1 MELPLHLLGKYI
13 EHRKRDFNECLQ
25 SLKRHQYKTIEK
37 VGHQLKGN
45 GATFGH
51 PELSSI
57 GKKLEEAAQDQNVET
72 LEKSMK
78 EFSDWVKNLH

>member
-1 MELPLHLLGKYI
+1 MEVPNEIMVKYI
-13 EHRKRDFNECLQ
+13 ERRKRDLEDCLSGLARNQ
-25 SLKRHQYKTIEK
+25 FEDIER

-57 GKKLEEAAQDQNVET
+57 GKKLEQAAQVQDLET
-72 LEKSMK
+72 LQTALK
-78 EFSDWVKNLH
+78 EFSHWVHTSN

>member
-1 MELPLHLLGKYI
+1 MELPRHLLGKYI
-13 EHRKRDFNECLQ
+13 EHRKRDFKDCLH
-25 SLKRHQYKTIEK
+25 SLKRHEYKNIEK

-57 GKKLEEAAQDQNVET
+57 GKKLEEAAQEQDVNT

>member
-13 EHRKRDFNECLQ
+13 ENRKRDFKECLH
-25 SLKRHQYKTIEK
+25 SLKHQEYKSIEK

-57 GKKLEEAAQDQNVET
+57 GKKLEEAAQEQDVNT

-78 EFSDWVKNLH
+78 EFADWVKNLH

>member
-1 MELPLHLLGKYI
+1 MEVPSDILTRYI
-13 EHRKRDFNECLQ
+13 EHRKRDFKECLH
-25 SLKRHQYKTIEK
+25 SLKRHQYKKIEK

-57 GKKLEEAAQDQNVET
+57 GKKLEVAAQEQDIET
-72 LEKSMK
+72 LEDSLK
-78 EFSDWVKNLH
+78 EFSQWVKALH

>member
-1 MELPLHLLGKYI
+1 MQVPYDLMARYI
-13 EHRKRDFNECLQ
+13 ERRKQDLEDCMA
-25 SLKRHQYKTIEK
+25 SLANKQFDEIER

-57 GKKLEEAAQDQNVET
+57 GKKLEQAAQVQNIEELET
-72 LEKSMK
+72 ALK
-78 EFSDWVKNLH
+78 EFSQWVHTTH

>member
-1 MELPLHLLGKYI
+1 MQVPYDLMARYI
-13 EHRKRDFNECLQ
+13 ERRKQDLEDCMA
-25 SLKRHQYKTIEK
+25 SLANKQFDEIER

-57 GKKLEEAAQDQNVET
+57 GKKLEQAAQVHNIEELET
-72 LEKSMK
+72 ALK
-78 EFSDWVKNLH
+78 EFSQWVHTTH